1 MRDRFLRDLITWHNV
16 FDHTRQRKGIMR
28 FILRWLATAVAVSV
42 AIWLVPGVNIIGGNS
57 AWGAIAIFAG
67 ILALVNMSIKPIL
80 QVLSLPISI
89 ITLGIFYLIVNTLM
103 LYIAAWLS
111 NSLFDLGFA
120 METFGSAFVAS
131 ILISFIA
138 SIVNAITGAND
149 KSPT

>member
-1 MRDRFLRDLITWHNV
+1 
-16 FDHTRQRKGIMR
+16 MR